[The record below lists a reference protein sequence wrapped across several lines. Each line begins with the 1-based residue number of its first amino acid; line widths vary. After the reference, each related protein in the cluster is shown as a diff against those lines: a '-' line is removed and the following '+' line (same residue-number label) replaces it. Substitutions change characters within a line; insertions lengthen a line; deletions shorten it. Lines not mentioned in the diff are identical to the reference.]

1 MGSPTI
7 LIADDDPEMR
17 DLVEIILRDAGMQ
30 AIFAENG
37 SQLLDLWRSH
47 PVDILVL
54 DVMMPVMDGLEAC
67 KRIRRIS
74 DIPIIFLTAKGQ
86 EQDVVNGL
94 ETGADDY
101 IVKPFR
107 AAEFVARIK
116 VILNRTARQKDA
128 CGKRLSFDK
137 LILDLESRR
146 VISRG
151 RSIEVTPLEFQL
163 LRYLMQNVGVVI
175 SKEDLLQNVW
185 GYAEAAG
192 DMNLIEA
199 AVRRLRRKLELD
211 PSQPKYIQTVW
222 GAGYRF
228 GE

>member
-128 CGKRLSFDK
+128 CRKRLSFDK
-137 LILDLESRR
+137 LVLDLEARR
-146 VISRG
+146 VISTY
-151 RSIEVTPLEFQL
+151 E
-163 LRYLMQNVGVVI
+163 
-175 SKEDLLQNVW
+175 
-185 GYAEAAG
+185 
-192 DMNLIEA
+192 
-199 AVRRLRRKLELD
+199 RK
-211 PSQPKYIQTVW
+211 TT
-222 GAGYRF
+222 
-228 GE
+228 

>member
-7 LIADDDPEMR
+7 LIADDDPETR
-17 DLVEIILRDAGMQ
+17 DLVQIILKDAGMK

-37 SQLLDLWRSH
+37 SRMLDLWRSN
-47 PVDILVL
+47 PVDIIIL

-67 KRIRRIS
+67 QRIRRTS

-86 EQDVVNGL
+86 EQDVVKGL

-101 IVKPFR
+101 VVKPFR
-107 AAEFVARIK
+107 AAELVARIR
-116 VILNRTARQKDA
+116 VILNRSAREQDA
-128 CGKRLSFDK
+128 RGKRLSFDK
-137 LILDLESRR
+137 LVLDLESRR

-185 GYAEAAG
+185 GYAAAAG

-211 PSQPKYIQTVW
+211 PSQPRYIQTVW

>member
-47 PVDILVL
+47 PVDIIVL

-107 AAEFVARIK
+107 AAEFVAR
-116 VILNRTARQKDA
+116 VRVVLNRTARQKDA
-128 CGKRLSFDK
+128 CRKRLSFDK
-137 LILDLESRR
+137 LVLDLEARR

>member
-37 SQLLDLWRSH
+37 SQLLDLWRRH

-163 LRYLMQNVGVVI
+163 LRYLRWV
-175 SKEDLLQNVW
+175 
-185 GYAEAAG
+185 
-192 DMNLIEA
+192 
-199 AVRRLRRKLELD
+199 
-211 PSQPKYIQTVW
+211 P
-222 GAGYRF
+222 
-228 GE
+228 

>member
-7 LIADDDPEMR
+7 LVADDDPETR

-30 AIFAENG
+30 VKFAENG
-37 SQLLDLWRSH
+37 SQLLDLWRSQ
-47 PVDILVL
+47 PVDIIIL

-107 AAEFVARIK
+107 PAEFVARVR

-137 LILDLESRR
+137 LVLDLESRR

-163 LRYLMQNVGVVI
+163 LRYLMQNVGIVI

>member
-7 LIADDDPEMR
+7 LVADDDPETR

-30 AIFAENG
+30 VIFAENG
-37 SQLLDLWRSH
+37 SQLLDLWRSK
-47 PVDILVL
+47 PVDIIIL

-107 AAEFVARIK
+107 PAEFVARVR

-137 LILDLESRR
+137 LVLDLESRR

-163 LRYLMQNVGVVI
+163 LRYLMQNVGIVI

>member
-1 MGSPTI
+1 
-7 LIADDDPEMR
+7 
-17 DLVEIILRDAGMQ
+17 
-30 AIFAENG
+30 
-37 SQLLDLWRSH
+37 
-47 PVDILVL
+47 
-54 DVMMPVMDGLEAC
+54 MPVMDGLEAC

-107 AAEFVARIK
+107 AAEFVAR
-116 VILNRTARQKDA
+116 VRVVLNRTARQKDA
-128 CGKRLSFDK
+128 CRKRLSFDK
-137 LILDLESRR
+137 LVLDLEARR